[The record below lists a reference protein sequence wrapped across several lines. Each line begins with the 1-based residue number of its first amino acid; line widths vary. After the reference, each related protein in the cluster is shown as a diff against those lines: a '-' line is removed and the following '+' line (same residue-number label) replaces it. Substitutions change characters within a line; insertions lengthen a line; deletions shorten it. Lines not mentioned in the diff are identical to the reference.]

1 MSTRT
6 ILVVFLALVCGAAM
20 AIGVLKT
27 NRPATMGPV
36 ATKTERV
43 VIAVANI
50 ERGRSL
56 TDKDIAEVD
65 WPKGVAPAI
74 AVRKK
79 EDALKQVAIG
89 QVLEGEL
96 ILTSKLASG
105 EVRMLEIEVPDGMR
119 AFTVMASKVASNVAG
134 FVLPGSRV
142 DVLLNMR
149 GGGRGDTTG
158 GGSTTTLLQAVKVLA
173 VDQRLDRPEENK
185 VDLKGLSSV
194 TLLVTPEQ
202 ASKLDLG
209 QNMGALSLSLRN
221 PKDLLDVK
229 TDPATVANLKFT
241 NEPPLDLGETPS
253 GPGGMVEAFAAA
265 MAQRPET
272 PPQLCILTMRGAQR
286 GRVFVDEGGQR
297 Q

>member
-20 AIGVLKT
+20 AIGVLQA
-27 NRPATMGPV
+27 NRPANLVGPK
-36 ATKTERV
+36 AATERV

-50 ERGRSL
+50 ARGMSL
-56 TDKDIAEVD
+56 TEKDIAEVD
-65 WPKGVAPAI
+65 WPEGVAPVGAI
-74 AVRKK
+74 REKGK
-79 EDALKQVAIG
+79 ALKRVVIG

-96 ILTSKLASG
+96 ILTSKLASE

-119 AFTVMASKVASNVAG
+119 AYTVMASKVASNVAG

-185 VDLKGLSSV
+185 VDLKDLSSV

-202 ASKLDLG
+202 ANKLDLG

-229 TDPATVANLKFT
+229 TDPATVAGLKLS
-241 NEPPLDLGETPS
+241 NEPPVDLGGTTPAPS
-253 GPGGMVEAFAAA
+253 AIADAYAAA
-265 MAQRPET
+265 MASRPEP

-286 GRVFVDEGGQR
+286 GRVLVDDGGRR